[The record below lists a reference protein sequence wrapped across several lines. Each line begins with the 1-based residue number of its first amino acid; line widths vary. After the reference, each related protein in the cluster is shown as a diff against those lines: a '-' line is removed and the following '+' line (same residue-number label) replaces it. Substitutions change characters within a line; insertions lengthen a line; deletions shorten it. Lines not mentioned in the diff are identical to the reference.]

1 MSKRQLSKYIK
12 WLHHKYLG
20 PQILVV
26 WHLDLKPSR
35 VQTHHLS
42 NCGKIFPWKCP
53 VCSLFLHELN
63 KKLLR
68 SIYFL
73 FVFVFLCV
81 GEEQVSADIHSHE
94 SNDYN
99 ILGVIA
105 STHRPAQ
112 LQLSDSWQASILIYS
127 SNDYQTSSN
136 ISVVTINITNYPA
149 HQGNSVIIFAAFF
162 TYTSLN
168 VLHLWFK
175 YNSVI
180 IFAGFFYIYKSKCTT
195 SVMTKMLSR
204 TLLNLW
210 TVSEP
215 TAMI

>member
-1 MSKRQLSKYIK
+1 MSCMFLISAWIQQKAFAFNL
-12 WLHHKYLG
+12 
-20 PQILVV
+20 
-26 WHLDLKPSR
+26 
-35 VQTHHLS
+35 
-42 NCGKIFPWKCP
+42 FF
-53 VCSLFLHELN
+53 VCFC
-63 KKLLR
+63 
-68 SIYFL
+68 
-73 FVFVFLCV
+73 FLCV

-105 STHRPAQ
+105 STHRPAH

-149 HQGNSVIIFAAFF
+149 HQGNSVIVFAAFF

-180 IFAGFFYIYKSKCTT
+180 LFAVFFTYTSPNVLHLSWLRCCQGLSLIYQDS
-195 SVMTKMLSR
+195 
-204 TLLNLW
+204 
-210 TVSEP
+210 
-215 TAMI
+215 